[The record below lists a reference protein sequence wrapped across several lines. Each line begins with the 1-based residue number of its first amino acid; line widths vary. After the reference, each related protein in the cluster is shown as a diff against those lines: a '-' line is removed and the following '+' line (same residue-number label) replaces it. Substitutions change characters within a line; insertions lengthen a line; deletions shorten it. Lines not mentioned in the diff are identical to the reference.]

1 MLIGL
6 MVALIVLVSLAAGL
20 MLKLG
25 ADSRGM
31 APVVGVVDGRLRSCP
46 STPNCVSSDA
56 QPADSHHIAPIA
68 DPTGSKWAGLVETVG
83 GMTGATLIEQRDDYA
98 HFTFTTGFWRFVDD
112 VEFHR
117 RPDAAEIAIRS
128 ASRVGRSDWGA
139 NRNRL
144 ESIRATLE

>member
-6 MVALIVLVSLAAGL
+6 MMALIVLVSLAVGL

-25 ADSRGM
+25 SDSRGM
-31 APVVGVVDGRLRSCP
+31 SAVVGVVDGRLRSCP

-56 QPADSHHIAPIA
+56 QAADSHHIAPIP

-83 GMTGATLIEQRDDYA
+83 GMAGATLIEQRDDYV

-117 RPDAAEIAIRS
+117 RPETLEIAIRS
-128 ASRVGRSDWGA
+128 ASRVGRSDWGT

-144 ESIRATLE
+144 EAIRAVL